1 MKQVTAVTPF
11 ALLATL
17 FALQPALAANQAGDY
32 SFTASIGESGTKND
46 NSYGSDTTIS
56 FALQYQK
63 SGYAAY
69 RASAGLLSMSGR
81 EVISPAVGTRN
92 ADAFFVTG
100 DLVFTPR
107 FRVLH
112 PYAAAGIGFYDVRLT
127 DNRDSTNGIEIGI
140 NWGLGLDVQLLRWFA
155 LHGELA
161 YHYLTGDIPN
171 PIQTIIIGGRFDF

>member
-1 MKQVTAVTPF
+1 MKQVTAFTPI
-11 ALLATL
+11 ALLASL
-17 FALQPALAANQAGDY
+17 FASHAALAANQAGDY
-32 SFTASIGESGTKND
+32 AFTASIGESGTKND
-46 NSYGSDTTIS
+46 NSYASDTTIS
-56 FALQYQK
+56 FALEYQK

-69 RASAGLLSMSGR
+69 RATAGLLTMSGR
-81 EVISPAVGTRN
+81 KVINPAAGTRN

-100 DLVFTPR
+100 DLLFTPR

-112 PYAAAGIGFYDVRLT
+112 PYLAAGIGFYDVRLT
-127 DNRDSTNGIEIGI
+127 DNRNNTNGIEIGI

-171 PIQTIIIGGRFDF
+171 PVQTIIIGGRFDF